1 MFFTTR
7 VDNKDP
13 ERRWKMLHSCQVFL
27 EIDKK
32 WHFLWCHI
40 INSNSKSI
48 VQDSMCLRVAG
59 HSEFSESSWVQAGLH
74 GDSGG
79 MFGDGVGADG
89 HGNQLWSR
97 LSWVQARLH
106 FCNCYMAMLL
116 VVAMMVVIID
126 KWKVSF
132 CSWQQLVQGMNKLN
146 CSGDFVNFSFPW
158 LEQKSYFL
166 MSFSIFAVT
175 TCGSWSWHTSF
186 PWSQCATPTPGNVW
200 LLRDG
205 QGRLAPHKQPTCLD
219 RVPFQDQN
227 DYLDLLFWYSLVLM
241 IISPVSTV

>member
-1 MFFTTR
+1 M
-7 VDNKDP
+7 
-13 ERRWKMLHSCQVFL
+13 SY
-27 EIDKK
+27 
-32 WHFLWCHI
+32 
-40 INSNSKSI
+40 NSISKSI

-59 HSEFSESSWVQAGLH
+59 YCEFSKSSWVQAGLH
-74 GDSGG
+74 GDSGASY
-79 MFGDGVGADG
+79 GDGVGADG
-89 HGNQLWSR
+89 HGGQLWSR

-106 FCNCYMAMLL
+106 FCDCGMAMLL

-126 KWKVSF
+126 KWKVLF

-186 PWSQCATPTPGNVW
+186 QWSRCATPTPGNIW

-205 QGRLAPHKQPTCLD
+205 QGRLAPQKNGLG
-219 RVPFQDQN
+219 
-227 DYLDLLFWYSLVLM
+227 
-241 IISPVSTV
+241 